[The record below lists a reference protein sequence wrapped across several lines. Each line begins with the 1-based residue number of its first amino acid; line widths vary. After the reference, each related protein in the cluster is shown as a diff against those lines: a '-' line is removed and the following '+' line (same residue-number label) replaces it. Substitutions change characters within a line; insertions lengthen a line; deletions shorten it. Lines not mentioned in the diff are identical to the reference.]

1 MIQKSIITP
10 FAFNFSYNFH
20 HVAYIDLYRFLTCLD
35 KLYTGVVSL
44 SLFSFLRGNIPH
56 FLPGRTDQIEPEDR
70 KRQESDAVV
79 PNREMASVW
88 WTLLTYLRM
97 FLKTQQSGG
106 KMLRQAGS
114 CVRLTLQVLVS
125 VCCSSTYRKHRRGAQ
140 RGRRR
145 AATPRS
151 ANKLG
156 GKERERLSQ
165 WSCVHSFMSFV
176 SPEEISAKLTEP
188 NA

>member
-1 MIQKSIITP
+1 
-10 FAFNFSYNFH
+10 
-20 HVAYIDLYRFLTCLD
+20 
-35 KLYTGVVSL
+35 
-44 SLFSFLRGNIPH
+44 
-56 FLPGRTDQIEPEDR
+56 
-70 KRQESDAVV
+70 
-79 PNREMASVW
+79 
-88 WTLLTYLRM
+88 
-97 FLKTQQSGG
+97 
-106 KMLRQAGS
+106 MLRQAGS

-125 VCCSSTYRKHRRGAQ
+125 VCCSSTYRKHQRGAQ

>member
-1 MIQKSIITP
+1 MPWQIV
-10 FAFNFSYNFH
+10 H
-20 HVAYIDLYRFLTCLD
+20 RCCLFE
-35 KLYTGVVSL
+35 S
-44 SLFSFLRGNIPH
+44 FFFLRGNIPH

-79 PNREMASVW
+79 PNQEMASVW

-125 VCCSSTYRKHRRGAQ
+125 VCCSSTYRKHQRGAQ

-156 GKERERLSQ
+156 VKRERGSVSGVVFIPLCPLWVLRRFLLSWQ
-165 WSCVHSFMSFV
+165 SQTHKR
-176 SPEEISAKLTEP
+176 EEISCLDDD
-188 NA
+188 NADDNDL